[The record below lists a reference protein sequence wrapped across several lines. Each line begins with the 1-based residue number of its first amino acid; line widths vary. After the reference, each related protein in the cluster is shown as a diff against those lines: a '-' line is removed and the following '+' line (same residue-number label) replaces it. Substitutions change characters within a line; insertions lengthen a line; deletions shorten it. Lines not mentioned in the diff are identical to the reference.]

1 MSTDNTNSSN
11 DAANSTN
18 GNNANRSKRKNP
30 NSNLNNHYTVLL
42 EGGLIV
48 ALVIFIIAM
57 NVNLH
62 SSKNKG
68 PTAKKQNVVK
78 MKKVQQTQQK
88 KKPPPPAAPVVP
100 VKVPN
105 DVTLKNQVSF
115 DVDINNHQDLPAP
128 PKEHHASKGKKSK
141 EKIFVAVGTMPKLKK
156 GYAALQKKVKYPASC
171 RNANIQ
177 GRVTVQF
184 VVNKQGVPTNVHVT
198 RGIGGGCDEAAVNA
212 VKKYARFTV
221 GRQRG
226 KAVKVRMSLPI
237 VFRLQH

>member
-141 EKIFVAVGTMPKLKK
+141 EKIFVAVGTMPKLKRVMLLSK
-156 GYAALQKKVKYPASC
+156 RKL
-171 RNANIQ
+171 NILPVAEMQ
-177 GRVTVQF
+177 IF
-184 VVNKQGVPTNVHVT
+184 
-198 RGIGGGCDEAAVNA
+198 RGA
-212 VKKYARFTV
+212 
-221 GRQRG
+221 
-226 KAVKVRMSLPI
+226 
-237 VFRLQH
+237 